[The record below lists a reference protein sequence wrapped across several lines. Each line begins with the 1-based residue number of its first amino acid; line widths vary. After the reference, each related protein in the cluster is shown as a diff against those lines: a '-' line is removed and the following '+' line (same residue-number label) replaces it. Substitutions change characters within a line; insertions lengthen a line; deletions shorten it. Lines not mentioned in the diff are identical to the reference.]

1 MTAGFTGRLRPH
13 GDCGMS
19 IDRSGR
25 CEIGLGDF
33 TLDLSSHQARLLRD
47 GLVALYGLPAEHQKA
62 LREAT
67 SPPRR
72 LAEDAIPPLALEAL
86 GILSDDWEDIVALH
100 RRWGE
105 RSSAAMLQGMLG
117 ILVNAEKAERRN
129 NLMGARHGAVATWRL
144 KPGADRDD

>member
-1 MTAGFTGRLRPH
+1 MTAGFTGRFRPH
-13 GDCGMS
+13 GDCGIS

-25 CEIGLGDF
+25 CEIGLGSF
-33 TLDLSSHQARLLRD
+33 TLDLSNDQARMLSH
-47 GLVALYGLPAEHQKA
+47 GLIALYGLPAEHQKA

-86 GILSDDWEDIVALH
+86 GILSDDWEDIEALH
-100 RRWGE
+100 RRWGD

-117 ILVNAEKAERRN
+117 MLVNARKAERRN
-129 NLMGARHGAVATWRL
+129 TLVGARHGAVATWRL
-144 KPGADRDD
+144 NPDA